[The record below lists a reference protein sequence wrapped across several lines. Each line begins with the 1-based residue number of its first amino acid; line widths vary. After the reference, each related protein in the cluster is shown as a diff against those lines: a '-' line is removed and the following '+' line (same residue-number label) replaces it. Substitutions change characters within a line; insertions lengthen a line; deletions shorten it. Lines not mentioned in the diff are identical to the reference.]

1 MTTPRPRPGGRD
13 GTQASGGLAGH
24 LVDFVDALRAKGVK
38 VGPSE
43 AVDAA
48 DALVHVDMLDRPAV
62 REALASTILRRPGHR
77 RVFDQ
82 LFDLWFPAAIG
93 RPTEGPDSVAEVEI
107 PTDPEGAVDPD
118 ALNDLIASLLMDGS
132 PEAMEQAR
140 ALAEMLVDQIGRYDS
155 ARGPSYSAYQALS
168 PVNPDQV
175 MQKVLDGLLG
185 ADPFDPDG
193 SKRNA
198 EKVAASNSAA
208 DMVRGFL
215 RDVADETRRRTAE
228 AVGRDRV
235 ANYAIGPAA
244 EQVDFLR
251 ANDSDLQTLR
261 RKVGPLAR
269 QLGSRLAARR
279 KRTRQGAIDMRRTM
293 RRSMSTGGVPVD
305 LVLRKPRPARPELV
319 VLCDVSG
326 SVAGFSHFTLQLV
339 HSLREQF
346 SRVRV
351 FAFVDT
357 TDEVTSFFE
366 SGADLG
372 SAMARMVREARIVTY
387 DGHSDYGFAIKGFA
401 DEYAHTLTRNGSLL
415 ILGDGRNNYRDP
427 EVSALEFV
435 SERVRAVHWLNPEP
449 KKQWG
454 TGDSVAR
461 LYSQYVPM
469 HECRNVEQ
477 LTSVVSG
484 LLPV

>member
-1 MTTPRPRPGGRD
+1 MTGR
-13 GTQASGGLAGH
+13 APSGLSGH
-24 LVDFVDALRAKGVK
+24 LVDFVHALRRKGIP

-48 DALVHVDMLDRPAV
+48 SAMVHVDLLDRAAL
-62 REALASTILRRPGHR
+62 REALAATILHKSTHR
-77 RVFDQ
+77 EVFDQ
-82 LFDLWFPAAIG
+82 LFDLWFPDAVGAHTPG
-93 RPTEGPDSVAEVEI
+93 VGAMLEVEI
-107 PTDPEGAVDPD
+107 PTDDDGKVDPE
-118 ALNDLIASLLMDGS
+118 ALNELIASLLLEDTDES
-132 PEAMEQAR
+132 RAKAR
-140 ALAEMLVDQIGRYDS
+140 ALAEMLVEQLGSYDS
-155 ARGPSYSAYQALS
+155 VNGQRFSAYQALS
-168 PVNPDQV
+168 PLDTNSI
-175 MQKVLDGLLG
+175 MQKILDGLLG
-185 ADPFDPDG
+185 ADPADPDG
-193 SKRNA
+193 SGRHA
-198 EKVAASNSAA
+198 EKTAAANSAA

-215 RDVADETRRRTAE
+215 REVADETRRRTAE
-228 AVGRDRV
+228 TVGRERV
-235 ANYAIGPAA
+235 AQYAVGPAA

-251 ANDSDLQTLR
+251 ANDQDLQALR

-279 KRTRQGAIDMRRTM
+279 RRHRHGAIDMRKTM

-366 SGADLG
+366 SGSDLG
-372 SAMARMVREARIVTY
+372 TAMSRMVHEAELVTY
-387 DGHSDYGFAIKGFA
+387 DGHSDYGHALAGFA
-401 DEYAHTLTRNGSLL
+401 DRYAHTLTRTGSLL

-427 EVSALEFV
+427 AINALEFIT
-435 SERVRAVHWLNPEP
+435 ERVGHTHWLNPEP
-449 KKQWG
+449 KQQWG

-477 LTSVVSG
+477 LTAVVSG

>member
-1 MTTPRPRPGGRD
+1 MTEPAPGGM
-13 GTQASGGLAGH
+13 SGH
-24 LVDFVDALRAKGVK
+24 LVDFVDALRRKGIP

-48 DALVHVDMLDRPAV
+48 SAMVHVDLLDRSAL
-62 REALASTILRRPGHR
+62 REALASTILHKPNHR
-77 RVFDQ
+77 GVFDQ

-93 RPTEGPDSVAEVEI
+93 SQTPGDAVTVEVEI
-107 PTDPEGAVDPD
+107 PTDDDGKVDPE
-118 ALNDLIASLLMDGS
+118 ALNELIASLLLEDTDES
-132 PEAMEQAR
+132 RAQAR
-140 ALAEMLVDQIGRYDS
+140 ALAEMLVEQLGSYDS
-155 ARGPSYSAYQALS
+155 VNGQRFSAYQALS
-168 PVNPDQV
+168 PLDTGSI
-175 MQKVLDGLLG
+175 MQKMLDGLLG

-193 SKRNA
+193 SQRNA
-198 EKVAASNSAA
+198 EKSAATNSAA

-215 RDVADETRRRTAE
+215 REVADETRRRTAE
-228 AVGRDRV
+228 TVGRDRV
-235 ANYAIGPAA
+235 ADYAVGPAA

-251 ANDSDLQTLR
+251 ANDQDLQTLR
-261 RKVGPLAR
+261 RRVGPLAR

-279 KRTRQGAIDMRRTM
+279 RRHRHGAIDMRKTM
-293 RRSMSTGGVPVD
+293 RKSMSTGGVPVK

-351 FAFVDT
+351 FAFVDS
-357 TDEVTSFFE
+357 TDEVTTFFE
-366 SGADLG
+366 TGSDLG
-372 SAMARMVREARIVTY
+372 TAMGRMVREARLVTY
-387 DGHSDYGFAIKGFA
+387 DGHSDYGHALEGFA
-401 DEYAHTLTRNGSLL
+401 DRYAHTLTRSGSLL

-427 EVSALEFV
+427 SVDALEFV
-435 SERVRAVHWLNPEP
+435 TERVGHTHWLNPEP
-449 KKQWG
+449 KRQWG
-454 TGDSVAR
+454 TGDSAAR

-477 LTSVVSG
+477 LTAVVSG

>member
-1 MTTPRPRPGGRD
+1 M
-13 GTQASGGLAGH
+13 SGH
-24 LVDFVDALRAKGVK
+24 LVDFVDALRRKQIP

-48 DALVHVDMLDRPAV
+48 AAMVHIDLLDRAAL
-62 REALASTILRRPGHR
+62 REALAATILHKATHR
-77 RVFDQ
+77 GVFDQ

-93 RPTEGPDSVAEVEI
+93 AHAASDAAVLEVEI
-107 PTDPEGAVDPD
+107 PTDDDGKVDPE
-118 ALNDLIASLLMDGS
+118 ALNELIASLLLEDTDES
-132 PEAMEQAR
+132 RAKAR
-140 ALAEMLVDQIGRYDS
+140 ALAEMLVEQLGAYDS
-155 ARGPSYSAYQALS
+155 VNGQRFSAYQALS
-168 PVNPDQV
+168 PLDTGAI
-175 MQKVLDGLLG
+175 MQKILDGLMG

-193 SKRNA
+193 SQRHA
-198 EKVAASNSAA
+198 EKSAAANSAA

-215 RDVADETRRRTAE
+215 REVADETRRRTAE
-228 AVGRDRV
+228 TVGRDRV
-235 ANYAIGPAA
+235 ADYAVGPAA

-251 ANDSDLQTLR
+251 ANDQDLQALR
-261 RKVGPLAR
+261 RRVGPLAR

-279 KRTRQGAIDMRRTM
+279 RRHRHGAIDMRKTM
-293 RRSMSTGGVPVD
+293 RRSMSTGGVPVE

-346 SRVRV
+346 SRVRI

-366 SGADLG
+366 TGSDLG
-372 SAMARMVREARIVTY
+372 SAMSRMVREARIVTY
-387 DGHSDYGFAIKGFA
+387 DGHSDYGHALEGFA
-401 DEYAHTLTRNGSLL
+401 DRYAHTLTRTGSLL

-427 EVSALEFV
+427 SVEALEFV
-435 SERVRAVHWLNPEP
+435 SERAGHTHWLNPEP
-449 KKQWG
+449 KRQWG
-454 TGDSVAR
+454 TGDSAAR

-477 LTSVVSG
+477 LTAVVAG

>member
-1 MTTPRPRPGGRD
+1 MLKGTPGGM
-13 GTQASGGLAGH
+13 SGH
-24 LVDFVDALRAKGVK
+24 LVDFVHALRRKGIP

-48 DALVHVDMLDRPAV
+48 SAMVHVDLLDRPAL
-62 REALASTILRRPGHR
+62 REALAATILHKPTHR
-77 RVFDQ
+77 DVFDQ

-93 RPTEGPDSVAEVEI
+93 AHTPGVSAMLEVEI
-107 PTDPEGAVDPD
+107 PTDANGQVDPE
-118 ALNDLIASLLMDGS
+118 ALNELIASLLLEDTEES
-132 PEAMEQAR
+132 RAKAR
-140 ALAEMLVDQIGRYDS
+140 VLAEMLVEQLGAYDS
-155 ARGPSYSAYQALS
+155 AAGQRFSAYQALS
-168 PVNPDQV
+168 PLDTGAI
-175 MQKVLDGLLG
+175 MQKILDGLLG

-193 SKRNA
+193 SKRHA
-198 EKVAASNSAA
+198 EKAAAANSAA

-215 RDVADETRRRTAE
+215 REVADETRRRTAE
-228 AVGRDRV
+228 TVGRERVAQYAVGQ
-235 ANYAIGPAA
+235 AA

-251 ANDSDLQTLR
+251 ANDQDLQALR

-279 KRTRQGAIDMRRTM
+279 RRHRHGAIDMRRTM
-293 RRSMSTGGVPVD
+293 RKSMSTGGVPVE

-366 SGADLG
+366 AGSDLG
-372 SAMARMVREARIVTY
+372 SAMSRMVREAEIITY
-387 DGHSDYGFAIKGFA
+387 DGHSDYGHALAGFA
-401 DEYAHTLTRNGSLL
+401 DRYAHTLTRTGSLL

-427 EVSALEFV
+427 SVEALEFV
-435 SERVRAVHWLNPEP
+435 SERVGHTHWLNPEP
-449 KKQWG
+449 KQQWG
-454 TGDSVAR
+454 TGDSVAK

-477 LTSVVSG
+477 LTAVVAG